1 MVDWSSTDFANNIDD
16 VFDRT
21 VLGAAFVTYAAN
33 SIIDHFLSIF
43 VSSDVVTFV
52 AWVVIFFLSTLVF
65 AYWGKIMG

>member
-33 SIIDHFLSIF
+33 SIIDHFLAIF
-43 VSSDVVTFV
+43 VSSEVVTFV
-52 AWVVIFFLSTLVF
+52 AWVTIFFLSTLVF
-65 AYWGKIMG
+65 AYWSKIMG